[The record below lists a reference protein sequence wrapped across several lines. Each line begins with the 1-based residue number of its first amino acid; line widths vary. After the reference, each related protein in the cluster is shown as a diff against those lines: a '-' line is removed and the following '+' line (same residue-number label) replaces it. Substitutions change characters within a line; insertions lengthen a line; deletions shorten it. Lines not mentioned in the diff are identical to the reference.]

1 MTDAENQNSQMTLR
15 PRGRSALSDI
25 SNTLA
30 QSISNMTKRVVAP
43 GKKRKLTVSIFL
55 CFMHF
60 YVNNTKCT

>member
-1 MTDAENQNSQMTLR
+1 MTDAENQNYQMTLR

-43 GKKRKLTVSIFL
+43 GKKRKLTVSII
-55 CFMHF
+55 
-60 YVNNTKCT
+60 V